1 MNNPLIAAAPES
13 ADLVTTPPAPTT
25 PSASARLHRDRF
37 DSDEFFGFQPALTSS
52 LPDPEPLL
60 RNLAMSVTE
69 ISAGAR
75 DIDQIARWVTEDV
88 YRRLLHRS
96 GLHLR
101 ADSATRRTMVRPVIR
116 VKNVIMQQVRE
127 GVIEAVVIIE
137 TAARTRT
144 VAVRLEGMDRRWRA
158 TSIGLL

>member
-1 MNNPLIAAAPES
+1 MNKPLTAAAPET
-13 ADLVTTPPAPTT
+13 ADSVSIPPLNSTPDI
-25 PSASARLHRDRF
+25 SARLHRDRF

-52 LPDPEPLL
+52 LPDPDPLL
-60 RNLAMSVTE
+60 RNLALRVTE

-88 YRRLLHRS
+88 YRRLLHRC

-101 ADSATRRTMVRPVIR
+101 ADSATRRTMARPVIR
-116 VKNVIMQQVRE
+116 VKSVITQQVRD
-127 GVIEAVVIIE
+127 GVLEAVVVIE
-137 TAARTRT
+137 TSARTRT
-144 VAVRLEGMDRRWRA
+144 VAIRLEGMDRRWRA

>member
-13 ADLVTTPPAPTT
+13 ADSVSTPPAPTT

-88 YRRLLHRS
+88 YRRLLHRA